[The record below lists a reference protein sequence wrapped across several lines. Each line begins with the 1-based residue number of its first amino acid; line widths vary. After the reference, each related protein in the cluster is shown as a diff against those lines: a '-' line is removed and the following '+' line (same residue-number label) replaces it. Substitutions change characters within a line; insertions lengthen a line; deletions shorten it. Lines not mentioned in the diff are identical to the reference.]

1 MKTKFISLS
10 GVVVA
15 LVLTTLLLG
24 FRSKKK
30 LSIDG
35 VWSFVEVQ
43 TVKPNGTYTSVFP
56 KEGLAMFSKNY
67 YSICWTSHAS
77 TTHNWL
83 LADSTKL
90 SRFNQ
95 SIINTG
101 TFELQDSILT
111 TKATFAMNPMFTNG
125 LAKFKCSF
133 SGDTLILTGLS
144 VYSSDKVPHPIYAGG
159 SHIVNKLLKIK
170 NK

>member
-1 MKTKFISLS
+1 MKAKILFLLS
-10 GVVVA
+10 AIIA
-15 LVLTTLLLG
+15 LVFTTILFG
-24 FRSKKK
+24 FSSKKK
-30 LSIDG
+30 ISIDG

-56 KEGLAMFSKNY
+56 KEGLAIFSKNY

-101 TFELQDSILT
+101 TFELHDSILT
-111 TKATFAMNPMFTNG
+111 TKAAFAMNPMFTNG

-144 VYSSDKVPHPIYAGG
+144 VYSSDKIPHPIYAGG
-159 SHIVNKLLKIK
+159 SYIVNKLLKIK